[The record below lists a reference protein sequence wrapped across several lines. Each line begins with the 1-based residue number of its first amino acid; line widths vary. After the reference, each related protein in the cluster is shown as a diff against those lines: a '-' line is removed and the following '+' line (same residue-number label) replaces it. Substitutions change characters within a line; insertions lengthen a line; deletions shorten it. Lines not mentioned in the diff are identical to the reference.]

1 MEKKSNHITEN
12 LLQESTSLYGF
23 VHLSEDEKLLIDA
36 KRPGIEKLQL
46 FTRML
51 KRNTTVDKF
60 KTQSLGTTK

>member
-1 MEKKSNHITEN
+1 MEKKSNYVTEN
-12 LLQESTSLYGF
+12 LLQESTPRYGF

-51 KRNTTVDKF
+51 KRNSTLNKF
-60 KTQSLGTTK
+60 TNQSLGKTK